1 MEDKELH
8 PVVKLMIARM
18 ASDPDE
24 FSGNTTNRW
33 GRYIDTIERYGSDED
48 REAIKAAMYTI
59 RMDKAHSEALDE
71 LYNGVVSSGTAK
83 PYVNQSQVS
92 TVLDLAKQQRYTAEQ
107 QKYDQFRNLSNAR
120 NKQYE
125 LFNTPK

>member
-48 REAIKAAMYTI
+48 RKAIKAAMYTI

-71 LYNGVVSSGTAK
+71 LYNGVVSSGAAK

-92 TVLDLAKQQRYTAEQ
+92 AALASAKQ
-107 QKYDQFRNLSNAR
+107 QKYDQYRNLSNTRA
-120 NKQYE
+120 KKYE

>member
-71 LYNGVVSSGTAK
+71 LYNGVVSSGAAK

-92 TVLDLAKQQRYTAEQ
+92 TVLDLATQ
-107 QKYDQFRNLSNAR
+107 QKYDQYIKLSNAR
-120 NKQYE
+120 KQQYE